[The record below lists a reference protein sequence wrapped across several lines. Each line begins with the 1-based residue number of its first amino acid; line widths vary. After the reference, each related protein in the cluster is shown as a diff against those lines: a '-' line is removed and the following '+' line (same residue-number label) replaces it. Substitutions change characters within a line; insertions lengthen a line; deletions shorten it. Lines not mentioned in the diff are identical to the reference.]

1 MNARF
6 RLSSTI
12 VSPVSKADPKHGRWI
27 LPLVVAGLIFF
38 TWWFVNSLDP
48 GTVPGATTTTVAAAS
63 STSST
68 SSTTSSTTT
77 TLAPEFEA
85 LVLTIAELR
94 SQATELLDEA
104 QTVNQAWDDGAAGF
118 GATRDALDSVR
129 AQAATL
135 ATATNGVEL
144 PESFPGTWDEI
155 TASADAMATAGD
167 AMYEGFVGPTSGPRR
182 TALEEFITA
191 ATNMIDALDDA
202 EAAISG

>member
-1 MNARF
+1 
-6 RLSSTI
+6 
-12 VSPVSKADPKHGRWI
+12 VSKADPKHGRWI

-38 TWWFVNSLDP
+38 TWWFVNGLDP

-63 STSST
+63 SSSSTSST
-68 SSTTSSTTT
+68 SSTTTT

-94 SQATELLDEA
+94 SQASELLDEA
-104 QTVNQAWDDGAAGF
+104 QTVNAAWDDGEAGF
-118 GATRDALDSVR
+118 GATRDALDALRVK
-129 AQAATL
+129 AATL

-144 PESFPGTWDEI
+144 PEAFPGTWDEI

-167 AMYEGFVGPTSGPRR
+167 DMYEGFIGPSSGPRR
-182 TALEEFITA
+182 AALNEFVTA
-191 ATNMIDALDDA
+191 ATGMVEALDDA